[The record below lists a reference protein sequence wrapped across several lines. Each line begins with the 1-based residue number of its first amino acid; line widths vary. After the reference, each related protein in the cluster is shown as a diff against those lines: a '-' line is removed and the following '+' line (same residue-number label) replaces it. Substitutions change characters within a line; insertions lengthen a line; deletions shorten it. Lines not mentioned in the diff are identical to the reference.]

1 MPSRATD
8 GDVANHVK
16 QLTLLIKHWEIK
28 KGNFVSPLCLYSEL
42 CHSLLKLLSTR
53 VAPHFNCSQ
62 ISSHIETN
70 RFCVKIYNT
79 FEALCFCIY
88 ILQYACFEL
97 MVVCNTATIT
107 SAATNLIHTVLSY
120 FRMLFCTACVTD
132 TVLRSTRSSS
142 LISSSGC

>member
-1 MPSRATD
+1 MFIQWAVPFI
-8 GDVANHVK
+8 
-16 QLTLLIKHWEIK
+16 IKTTH
-28 KGNFVSPLCLYSEL
+28 
-42 CHSLLKLLSTR
+42 STR

-88 ILQYACFEL
+88 ILQFACFEL

-142 LISSSGC
+142 LISSSGCWAAGRRQARGIRLASPPVSTESIKNLYVNNN